1 MMPENTHNGEKKGKW
16 IGWLK
21 KSGIVVFLFF
31 LLKGLAW
38 LALGAAVWMGVIA
51 KD

>member
-1 MMPENTHNGEKKGKW
+1 MMPQDTPAAEKKGKW
-16 IGWLK
+16 MSWLK
-21 KSGIVVFLFF
+21 RSGAVVFLFF

-38 LALGAAVWMGVIA
+38 LALGAAVWMGFIA

>member
-1 MMPENTHNGEKKGKW
+1 MTAQDTTAEERKNKW
-16 IGWLK
+16 VGWLK
-21 KSGIVVFLFF
+21 KSGALVFLFF

-38 LALGAAVWMGVIA
+38 LALGAAVWMGFIA